1 MNTISMEEILQ
12 LYKKVNAD
20 PEKKTTIIR
29 TTLNKGTLNNK
40 LNTNKPC
47 GTFGKYP
54 PKTIL

>member
-1 MNTISMEEILQ
+1 MNTISMEEILR

-20 PEKKTTIIR
+20 PEKTTVIR
-29 TTLNKGTLNNK
+29 TTLNKGTLSNK
-40 LNTNKPC
+40 LNTNKPR